1 MSDIFGIGGA
11 VQGAA
16 TLGAAGIQ
24 AGVENNAIDE
34 QKAQFA
40 TGQANEAPWLRTG
53 GAALG
58 QLSNLYG
65 FNTQAKGSPTGNPA
79 QQGYNLNDKGVGG
92 SAGGAGGGK
101 PNVNPYATFYQSPD
115 YQFALT
121 QGEKGIT
128 AAGAAGS
135 GTDNGATRKAEIDY
149 AGNLASTQYDTYKN
163 GLLSLAGL
171 GQTASSAASTTGQN
185 NANATSALTQNMGDN
200 LASSFASF
208 GNTIGKG
215 ITQAGTAGGTNY
227 AGYSPSNAQS
237 VSLGSDGSATGGF

>member
-1 MSDIFGIGGA
+1 MSDIFGLGGA
-11 VQGAA
+11 VQSAA

-24 AGVENNAIDE
+24 AGVQNNAIDT
-34 QKAQFA
+34 QKKEFD

-58 QLSNLYG
+58 KLSQLYG
-65 FNTQAKGSPTGNPA
+65 IDTEAKGSQTGNPA
-79 QQGYNLNDKGVGG
+79 QQGYNLNDKSGPGP
-92 SAGGAGGGK
+92 GGASIGR
-101 PNVNPYATFYQSPD
+101 PDVNRFSTFWQSPD

-128 AAGAAGS
+128 AAGAAQN
-135 GTDNGATRKAEIDY
+135 GTDSGATRKAEIGY

-171 GQTASSAASTTGQN
+171 GQTASGQASAVGQA
-185 NANATSALTQNMGDN
+185 NANSTSQLQQNMGDN

-208 GNTIGKG
+208 GNIVGKG
-215 ITQAGTAGGTNY
+215 ITQAGTAPAAANSNTDYSVYAPGGD
-227 AGYSPSNAQS
+227 AGAA
-237 VSLGSDGSATGGF
+237 VGF